1 MIILQKKKTNAQ
13 HFGMERLLNYH
24 LKVSSAKGSAFFL
37 LVFQKLFV
45 YCIGVLFSVNLNEV

>member
-1 MIILQKKKTNAQ
+1 
-13 HFGMERLLNYH
+13 MERLLNYH